1 MFADKLWHVGIWR
14 AGKMLAAGLAVG
26 LALSGCAQLKLGA
39 TAVKS
44 MQGPADAPQ
53 GQQPRAQGTYKVGEP
68 YQIAGVWYYPAEDWT
83 YDETGIASF
92 YGGERSGIDFHNRLT
107 ANGEIY
113 DMNALTAAH
122 TTLPMPSLVRVT
134 NLENGRSI
142 VLRVN
147 DRGPFV
153 RGRIID
159 VSRRAAQLL
168 GFEGQGIARVRVE
181 LMADESRQLKAA
193 LTGRDDFRTVSAA
206 PRTAVASDALPPPP
220 GTRESRAPV
229 QSAALPPPSQ
239 MLPPAQT
246 DASRPAANP
255 RTGRPRE
262 TQAPLARRAAPVQTQ
277 AANDPVPA
285 APPPVA
291 SAPVA
296 SSRGAPVV
304 GVRPAAPVPAGQS
317 QAAPVSREVAAL
329 PVEQHA
335 QSRPVLTQSPPRNSS
350 LWIQAGAFGS
360 YENAYRMSVRLSRYG
375 STRVVPMTTSSGSQM
390 YRVRLGPIGD
400 VGEADRVLAT
410 LGAEIPEA
418 RIVVD

>member
-1 MFADKLWHVGIWR
+1 
-14 AGKMLAAGLAVG
+14 MLAVRFWRVGALSAWWLAVG
-26 LALSGCAQLKLGA
+26 LSLGGCSQLKLGA

-44 MQGPADAPQ
+44 VQGSPEASAQ
-53 GQQPRAQGTYKVGEP
+53 QQPRAQGTYKVGEP
-68 YQIAGVWYYPAEDWT
+68 YQIQGVWYYPAEDWT

-92 YGGERSGIDFHNRLT
+92 YGGERTGTNFHGLVT
-107 ANGEIY
+107 ANGELY

-134 NLENGRSI
+134 NLENGRSL

-168 GFEGQGIARVRVE
+168 GFEAQGTARVRVE
-181 LMADESRQLKAA
+181 ILGDESRQLRAS
-193 LTGRDDFRTVSAA
+193 LTGRDDNRTVSAA

-220 GTRESRAPV
+220 GARETRAPV
-229 QSAALPPPSQ
+229 QTAALPPPSQ
-239 MLPPAQT
+239 MLPPAQA
-246 DASRPAANP
+246 DAGRQAANP

-262 TQAPLARRAAPVQTQ
+262 TQAPLAQRAAPIQTQ
-277 AANDPVPA
+277 AANDPPP
-285 APPPVA
+285 APPVSQAPA
-291 SAPVA
+291 QSATSP
-296 SSRGAPVV
+296 RGAPVV
-304 GVRPAAPVPAGQS
+304 NARPAPAPAAS
-317 QAAPVSREVAAL
+317 QAAAPVSREVAAL

-335 QSRPVLTQSPPRNSS
+335 HARPVLTQTAPRNST
-350 LWIQAGAFGS
+350 LWIQAGAFGN
-360 YENAYRMSVRLSRYG
+360 YENAYRLSVRLSRYG
-375 STRVVPMTTSSGSQM
+375 STRVIPATINGSQM
-390 YRVRLGPIGD
+390 FRVRLGPMSD

>member
-1 MFADKLWHVGIWR
+1 MWADKFWR
-14 AGKMLAAGLAVG
+14 LGAMLAVG
-26 LALSGCAQLKLGA
+26 AALAGCAELKLGM
-39 TAVKS
+39 TAIKS
-44 MQGPADAPQ
+44 VQGPGDAPAPQ
-53 GQQPRAQGTYKVGEP
+53 PQPRAQGTYKVGDP

-92 YGGERSGIDFHNRLT
+92 YGGERSGTNFHGLVT
-107 ANGEIY
+107 ANGERY

-134 NLENGRSI
+134 NVENGRSI

-168 GFEGQGIARVRVE
+168 GFEQNGTARVRVE
-181 LMADESRQLKAA
+181 LLADESRQLKAA

-206 PRTAVASDALPPPP
+206 PRAAVASDALPPLP
-220 GTRESRAPV
+220 GARESRAPV

-239 MLPPAQT
+239 MMPPAQT
-246 DASRPAANP
+246 QANRAPVNP

-262 TQAPLARRAAPVQTQ
+262 TQAPLAQRAAPIQTQ
-277 AANDPVPA
+277 AAA
-285 APPPVA
+285 EPPPVA
-291 SAPVA
+291 AQAPA
-296 SSRGAPVV
+296 QSTTSPRGAPVV
-304 GVRPAAPVPAGQS
+304 NAPRPGAVPDQSPAAPIA
-317 QAAPVSREVAAL
+317 SREVAAL

-335 QSRPVLTQSPPRNSS
+335 HARPVLTQNAPRSS
-350 LWIQAGAFGS
+350 NLWIQAGAFGN
-360 YENAYRMSVRLSRYG
+360 YENAYRLSVRLSRYG
-375 STRVVPMTTSSGSQM
+375 STRVIPASVNGASMF
-390 YRVRLGPIGD
+390 RVRLGPLAD

-410 LGAEIPEA
+410 LGNEIPEA
-418 RIVVD
+418 RIVVE

>member
-1 MFADKLWHVGIWR
+1 MFAARFLRVGALL
-14 AGKMLAAGLAVG
+14 AGG
-26 LALSGCAQLKLGA
+26 LALPGCAELKLGM

-44 MQGPADAPQ
+44 VQGPGEAPAPQ
-53 GQQPRAQGTYKVGEP
+53 AQPRAQGVYKVGEP

-92 YGGERSGIDFHNRLT
+92 YGGERTGTNFHGLVT
-107 ANGEIY
+107 ANGELY

-134 NLENGRSI
+134 NLENGRAI

-168 GFEGQGIARVRVE
+168 GFEGQGTARVRVE
-181 LMADESRQLKAA
+181 IMGEESRQLRAA
-193 LTGRDDFRTVSAA
+193 LTGRDDMRTVSAA

-220 GTRESRAPV
+220 GARESRAPV

-239 MLPPAQT
+239 MLPPAQ
-246 DASRPAANP
+246 AEANRQAANP

-262 TQAPLARRAAPVQTQ
+262 TQAPLAQRAAPVQTQ
-277 AANDPVPA
+277 AANDPPP
-285 APPPVA
+285 APP
-291 SAPVA
+291 APA
-296 SSRGAPVV
+296 QSSVSPRGAPVV
-304 GVRPAAPVPAGQS
+304 NAPPPAAG
-317 QAAPVSREVAAL
+317 REIAAL

-335 QSRPVLTQSPPRNSS
+335 SARPVLTQTAPRNSN
-350 LWIQAGAFGS
+350 LWIQAGAFGN
-360 YENAYRMSVRLSRYG
+360 YENAYRLSVRLSRYG
-375 STRVVPMTTSSGSQM
+375 STRVIPSNVNGAQIF
-390 YRVRLGPIGD
+390 RVRLGPIPD
-400 VGEADRVLAT
+400 VAAADRVLAT
-410 LGAEIPEA
+410 LGSEIPEA

>member
-1 MFADKLWHVGIWR
+1 
-14 AGKMLAAGLAVG
+14 MLADRFWRVGALSAWWLAVG
-26 LALSGCAQLKLGA
+26 LSLGGCAQLKLGA

-44 MQGPADAPQ
+44 VQGSPEASAQ
-53 GQQPRAQGTYKVGEP
+53 QQPRTQGVYKVGDP
-68 YQIAGVWYYPAEDWT
+68 YQIQGVWYYPAEDWT

-92 YGGERSGIDFHNRLT
+92 YGGERTGTNFHGLVT
-107 ANGEIY
+107 ANGELY

-134 NLENGRSI
+134 NLENGRSL

-159 VSRRAAQLL
+159 VSRRSAQLL
-168 GFEGQGIARVRVE
+168 GFEAQGTARVRVE
-181 LMADESRQLKAA
+181 ILGDESRQLRAS
-193 LTGRDDFRTVSAA
+193 LTGRDDNRTVSAA

-220 GTRESRAPV
+220 GARETRAPV
-229 QSAALPPPSQ
+229 QTAALPPPSQ
-239 MLPPAQT
+239 MLPPAQA
-246 DASRPAANP
+246 DAGRQAANP

-262 TQAPLARRAAPVQTQ
+262 TQAPLAQRAAPIQTQ
-277 AANDPVPA
+277 AANDPPPAPA
-285 APPPVA
+285 APQAPAP
-291 SAPVA
+291 SATSP
-296 SSRGAPVV
+296 RGAPVV
-304 GVRPAAPVPAGQS
+304 NARPSPAPAVS
-317 QAAPVSREVAAL
+317 QAGAPVSREVAAL

-335 QSRPVLTQSPPRNSS
+335 HARPVLTQTAPRNST
-350 LWIQAGAFGS
+350 LWIQAGAFGN
-360 YENAYRMSVRLSRYG
+360 YENAYRLSVRLSRYG
-375 STRVVPMTTSSGSQM
+375 STRVIPATINGSQM
-390 YRVRLGPIGD
+390 FRVRLGPMSD

>member
-1 MFADKLWHVGIWR
+1 MSGKAIWR
-14 AGKMLAAGLAVG
+14 LGALLAVG
-26 LALSGCAQLKLGA
+26 LALSGCSQIKLGA

-44 MQGPADAPQ
+44 IQGPGEAPAQ
-53 GQQPRAQGTYKVGEP
+53 AQPRAQGTYKVGEP

-92 YGGERSGIDFHNRLT
+92 YGGERTGTNFHGLVT
-107 ANGEIY
+107 ANGELY

-134 NLENGRSI
+134 NLENVRSI

-147 DRGPFV
+147 YRGPFV

-168 GFEGQGIARVRVE
+168 GFEAQGTARVRVE
-181 LMADESRQLKAA
+181 ILGDESRQLRAS
-193 LTGRDDFRTVSAA
+193 LTGRDDMRTVSAA

-220 GTRESRAPV
+220 GARESRAPV

-246 DASRPAANP
+246 EAGRQAANP

-262 TQAPLARRAAPVQTQ
+262 TQAPLAQRAAPIQTQ
-277 AANDPVPA
+277 AANDPPPA
-285 APPPVA
+285 PTAPPAQSTTSP
-291 SAPVA
+291 
-296 SSRGAPVV
+296 RGAPVV
-304 GVRPAAPVPAGQS
+304 NARPAQPAPQAPAPN
-317 QAAPVSREVAAL
+317 AAPASREVAAL

-335 QSRPVLTQSPPRNSS
+335 HARPVLTQTAPRNSN
-350 LWIQAGAFGS
+350 LWIQAGAFGN
-360 YENAYRMSVRLSRYG
+360 YENAYRLSVRLSRYG
-375 STRVVPMTTSSGSQM
+375 STRVIPANVNGAQM
-390 YRVRLGPIGD
+390 FRVRLGPIPD

-410 LGAEIPEA
+410 LGNEVPEA

>member
-1 MFADKLWHVGIWR
+1 MSCVRIWR
-14 AGKMLAAGLAVG
+14 VGALPALGLAFG

-44 MQGPADAPQ
+44 VQGTPEASA
-53 GQQPRAQGTYKVGEP
+53 QQPRAQGIYKVGDP
-68 YQIAGVWYYPAEDWT
+68 YQIAGVWYYPAEDWS

-92 YGGERSGIDFHNRLT
+92 YGGERTGTNFHGLVT
-107 ANGEIY
+107 ANGELY

-134 NLENGRSI
+134 NLENGRSL

-168 GFEGQGIARVRVE
+168 GFEGQGTARVRVE
-181 LMADESRQLKAA
+181 IMGEESRQIRAS
-193 LTGRDDFRTVSAA
+193 LTGRDDNRTVSAA

-220 GTRESRAPV
+220 GARESRAPV

-239 MLPPAQT
+239 MMPPAQT
-246 DASRPAANP
+246 DANRQATNP

-262 TQAPLARRAAPVQTQ
+262 TQAPLAQRAAPIQTQ
-277 AANDPVPA
+277 AANDPPPA
-285 APPPVA
+285 PAQAQPPAQSITSP
-291 SAPVA
+291 
-296 SSRGAPVV
+296 RGAPVV
-304 GVRPAAPVPAGQS
+304 NARPGQPPAAPQAPA
-317 QAAPVSREVAAL
+317 QAAPLPREVAAL

-335 QSRPVLTQSPPRNSS
+335 HSRPILTQTAPRSSS
-350 LWIQAGAFGS
+350 LWIQAGAFGN
-360 YENAYRMSVRLSRYG
+360 YENAYRLSVRLSRYG
-375 STRVVPMTTSSGSQM
+375 STRVVPATVNGSQM
-390 YRVRLGPIGD
+390 FRVRLGPMSD

-410 LGAEIPEA
+410 LGTDVPEA